1 MALYK
6 LEELVAYQLSMDLK
20 KQVFDLIYNSPAQHD
35 AKLAGQI
42 SDAAS
47 SLPSDIAEGYY
58 RFNPAEFA
66 NFVKYARSS
75 LQEVRTR
82 LPDGVAKRYYAH
94 ADIDEILKLAER
106 LAKVLGGLYFSL
118 RRQAEA
124 KRREKGEAPKR
135 ARSASTKPTTLPVI
149 ISSR

>member
-20 KQVFDLIYNSPAQHD
+20 KQVLELLYNSPAQHD
-35 AKLAGQI
+35 SKLAGQI

-47 SLPSDIAEGYY
+47 SLPSDIADGYY

-66 NFVKYARSS
+66 TFVKYCRSS

-82 LPDGVAKRYYAH
+82 RPDGVAKRYYTQEQ
-94 ADIDEILKLAER
+94 IDDMLKLAER

-118 RRQAEA
+118 RRQADA
-124 KRREKGEAPKR
+124 KRQKRGEPR
-135 ARSASTKPTTLPVI
+135 RPNPPNP
-149 ISSR
+149 RPPRPHRPR

>member
-1 MALYK
+1 MPLHK

-20 KQVFDLIYNSPAQHD
+20 KQVFELIYSTPAQHD
-35 AKLAGQI
+35 SKFAGQV
-42 SDAAS
+42 SDAAGS
-47 SLPSDIAEGYY
+47 VASNLAEGYY

-66 NFVKYARSS
+66 TFVKYSRSS

-82 LPDGVAKRYYAH
+82 LPDGVAKRYYAQE
-94 ADIDEILKLAER
+94 DIAEMLKLAER

-124 KRREKGEAPKR
+124 KRRKGRPPK
-135 ARSASTKPTTLPVI
+135 PP
-149 ISSR
+149 

>member
-20 KQVFDLIYNSPAQHD
+20 QRVLRLLYNSPAAKD
-35 AKLAGQI
+35 MKLAGQI

-47 SLPSDIAEGYY
+47 SVPSNVSEGYY
-58 RFNPAEFA
+58 RFNPSEFA

-82 LPDGVAKRYYAH
+82 LPDGVAKGHYSQ
-94 ADIDEILKLAER
+94 ADIDDLLTLAER
-106 LAKVLGGLYFSL
+106 LARVLGGLYFSL
-118 RRQAEA
+118 RRQAES
-124 KRREKGEAPKR
+124 KRHTK
-135 ARSASTKPTTLPVI
+135 STERGP
-149 ISSR
+149 SRPRHRRGRGDV

>member
-20 KQVFDLIYNSPAQHD
+20 QRVFRLLYNSPAAKD
-35 AKLAGQI
+35 LKLAGQI
-42 SDAAS
+42 SDAVS
-47 SLPSDIAEGYY
+47 SLPSDISEGYY

-66 NFVKYARSS
+66 NFVKYARGS

-82 LPDGVAKRYYAH
+82 LPDGVAKGHYSQT
-94 ADIDEILKLAER
+94 DIDDLLTLAER

-124 KRREKGEAPKR
+124 KRRS
-135 ARSASTKPTTLPVI
+135 ARSDHRPPRSARRRRRPDEE
-149 ISSR
+149 